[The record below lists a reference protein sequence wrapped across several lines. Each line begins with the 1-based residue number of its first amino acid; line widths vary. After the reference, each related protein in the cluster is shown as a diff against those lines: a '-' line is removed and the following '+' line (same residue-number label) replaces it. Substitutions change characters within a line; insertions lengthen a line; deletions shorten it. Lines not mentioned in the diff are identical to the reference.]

1 MMYTSIKWCT
11 TIDQSARYF
20 RQILQTF
27 RKPYLTMCSEHVSD
41 ESKQWKAKKTI
52 NAYKHVKKKNGI
64 RSRRRILLSK
74 IITSFIGRLVILVK
88 QLGENGNMDSVL

>member
-1 MMYTSIKWCT
+1 MMYASIKWCT

-27 RKPYLTMCSEHVSD
+27 RKPYSTMCSEHVSD

-52 NAYKHVKKKNGI
+52 NAYKHVKKKWYTIKEEN
-64 RSRRRILLSK
+64 
-74 IITSFIGRLVILVK
+74 II
-88 QLGENGNMDSVL
+88 E